1 MSELLTKAIRIHL
14 LWGYWR
20 PEKTDKAI
28 TADTNK
34 ALGVASG
41 RGHYDKDLF
50 SPEYMRGLREHT
62 SKVKLYYYRHTLPW
76 EDRVSRLIASARVE
90 ETSIYLN
97 RAIEKYDEILRQ
109 TVGDDAA
116 YTQAIYDQRVY
127 MGSAWNYADYPT
139 REAFMARY
147 HGRLDILPLV
157 SSADIRCE
165 LNESLR
171 AQIAASVER
180 DTQERFKLAMAD
192 CWKRLYEPVKSMAET
207 LSDPKKTFR
216 NSLVE
221 NVRQICEVMPEL
233 NILDD
238 PELKALTAEVYG
250 KLAFGTDPD
259 DLRENLFERAEHAK
273 RASELADILSRMGVN

>member
-1 MSELLTKAIRIHL
+1 MSELHTKAIRIHL

-20 PEKTDKAI
+20 PEKTDRAI
-28 TADTNK
+28 TNQTN
-34 ALGVASG
+34 ASLGVSAG

-50 SPEYMRGLREHT
+50 SPEYMRGLREHS
-62 SKVKLYYYRHTLPW
+62 SKTKAYYYAHTLPW

-90 ETSIYLN
+90 ETAIYLN
-97 RAIEKYDEILRQ
+97 RAIEKYDEILRA

-116 YTQAIYDQRVY
+116 YEQAIYDQRVY
-127 MGSAWNYADYPT
+127 MGSAWVYGDYPR

-171 AQIAASVER
+171 SQIAQSITR
-180 DTQERFKLAMAD
+180 DTEERYRLAMAD
-192 CWKRLYEPVKSMAET
+192 CWKRLYDPVKRMADT
-207 LSDPKKTFR
+207 LADPKQTFR

-221 NVRQICEVMPEL
+221 NVREICEVMPEL

-238 PELKALTAEVYG
+238 PELKRMTAEVYG
-250 KLAFGTDPD
+250 RLAFGTDPD
-259 DLRENLFERAEHAK
+259 DLRDNLYERAEQAK
-273 RASELADILSRMGVN
+273 RASELADILSRMGVS